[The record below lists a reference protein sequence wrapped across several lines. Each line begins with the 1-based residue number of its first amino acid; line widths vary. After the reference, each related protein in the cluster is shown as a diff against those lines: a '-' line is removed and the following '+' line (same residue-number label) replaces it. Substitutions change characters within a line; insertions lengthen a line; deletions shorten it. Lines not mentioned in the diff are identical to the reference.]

1 MKMKTLLY
9 PDIGMMWVLLH
20 PDMTP
25 EHLGLLPGMLNAN
38 DERPAREQF
47 DANYQ
52 HGGGWHPMKGHVL
65 GPDNS
70 LTYPGDPPL
79 SPLAFTLLRDEQI
92 VFYDCSWVVIIQPD
106 RTFEVCRMD

>member
-1 MKMKTLLY
+1 MKTLLY
-9 PDIGMMWVLLH
+9 AEAMMTWMLLH
-20 PDMTP
+20 PKMTP
-25 EHLGLLPGMLNAN
+25 EHLGLLPGMLDAN
-38 DERPAREQF
+38 DPRPAREQL
-47 DANYQ
+47 DSNYQ

-79 SPLAFTLLRDEQI
+79 PPLAFTRLRDELI
-92 VFYDCSWVVIIQPD
+92 VYYDYSFVAIIQPD